1 MTEHCTSYIGI
12 ERKVTRY
19 ITWYSVQQAQSKSVL
34 VHKRKASSF
43 FLQITYIPHHAFV
56 APDGMFG
63 LGGASFA
70 CPSCEF
76 WKFLKM
82 VGKMTDCEATSDEA
96 PERQLD
102 EHSP

>member
-1 MTEHCTSYIGI
+1 MYN
-12 ERKVTRY
+12 
-19 ITWYSVQQAQSKSVL
+19 
-34 VHKRKASSF
+34 KRKASPLFS
-43 FLQITYIPHHAFV
+43 QITYNPHHAFV
-56 APDGMFG
+56 APDGMFE